1 MMKRVRAAIVVA
13 CLLALTGCGKFDGD
27 LKVGSDET
35 VSGTMQIGID
45 KQLLEASGQSLDK
58 IRERVDSSIKELTT
72 DGIACDP
79 FDDSQYVGSKCT
91 FDSVPF
97 EKMGQS
103 TGDGVAFRKADGKVT
118 VTVKA
123 PDLSALAGGGQQP
136 QVNFKITMPG
146 TILEHDNGAKVDG
159 RTATYDS
166 LDKLGSIS
174 LTSKAGGGFPIW
186 AIVLIVVLLLLAG
199 GGAFFVLRGRKA
211 KAQQGYGQY
220 PGQPQPGQWGPQYG
234 GQPGYGPGQQY
245 PPQGPGPYGQP
256 GQYGG
261 QPGQGQPGQYG
272 GQPGQGQPGPYGG
285 QPGGPAPY
293 PGPQPGQPQP
303 GQQQPGQPQ
312 YPGQPQPGQWGPPPP
327 QGPQYGQQPPQH
339 GGWSQQPPK
348 DNDGPA

>member
-1 MMKRVRAAIVVA
+1 MMKRLRAAIVVA
-13 CLLALTGCGKFDGD
+13 CLFALTGCAKLDAD
-27 LKVGSDET
+27 LQVGSDET

-45 KQLLEASGQSLDK
+45 KQLLEASGQSLDT
-58 IRERVDSSIKELTT
+58 IRQRIDSSIKQLTT
-72 DGIACDP
+72 DGVTCDAL
-79 FDDSQYVGSKCT
+79 DDDQYIGSKCT
-91 FDSVPF
+91 FDKVPF

-103 TGDGVAFRKADGKVT
+103 SGDGVGFRAENGKVF

-123 PDLSALAGGGQQP
+123 PDLSSIAGSGQQP

-146 TILEHDNGAKVDG
+146 KILEHDGGAKVDG

-174 LTSKAGGGFPIW
+174 LTSKAGGGFPVW
-186 AIVLIVVLLLLAG
+186 AIILIVVLLLLAG
-199 GGAFFVLRGRKA
+199 GAVAFFLIRGRKA

-220 PGQPQPGQWGPQYG
+220 PGQYPGQPQQGQWGPQYG

-245 PPQGPGPYGQP
+245 PPQGQGQYGQP

-261 QPGQGQPGQYG
+261 QPGPQQGQPGPYG
-272 GQPGQGQPGPYGG
+272 GQPGPQPGQGQPGPYGG
-285 QPGGPAPY
+285 QPGGPTPY
-293 PGPQPGQPQP
+293 QG
-303 GQQQPGQPQ
+303 QQPGQSQ

-327 QGPQYGQQPPQH
+327 QGPQYGQQSPQQ
-339 GGWSQQPPK
+339 GGWSQPPK